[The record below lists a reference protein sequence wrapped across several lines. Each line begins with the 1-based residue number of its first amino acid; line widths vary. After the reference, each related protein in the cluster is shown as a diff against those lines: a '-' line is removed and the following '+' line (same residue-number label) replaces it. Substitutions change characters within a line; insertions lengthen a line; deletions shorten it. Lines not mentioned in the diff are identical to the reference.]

1 MLGNGASGKSRFS
14 RELSEATGI
23 PRTELDTI
31 FWSSGP
37 VAAPSERWCEI
48 QRELANAIRW
58 ILDGD
63 LGPNDALE
71 VRLLRADTIVMFDLP
86 TVVCAWRAVRR
97 SRERLDFWR
106 WLFTWRRQF
115 RPKTFDAIKAYAP
128 AAELLMV
135 RSRADRN
142 RVLRYLSRPDG
153 PR

>member
-1 MLGNGASGKSRFS
+1 MLGNGASGKSLFS
-14 RELSEATGI
+14 RELSDATGI

-31 FWSSGP
+31 FWADGLVP
-37 VAAPSERWCEI
+37 TPPDKWREM
-48 QRELANAIRW
+48 QRDLACGSRW

-63 LGPNDALE
+63 LGPFDALE
-71 VRLLRADTIVMFDLP
+71 VRLPRADTIVLFDIP

-115 RPKTFDAIKAYAP
+115 RPEILDAIRAHAP
-128 AAELLMV
+128 AAEVPMV

-142 RVLRYLSRPDG
+142 RVFSYLVRT
-153 PR
+153 